1 MPKSFIENT
10 EMENVLI
17 NINVSKNI
25 YKITKMGPFRRGDQK
40 GVFK

>member
-1 MPKSFIENT
+1 VPKSFIENA

-25 YKITKMGPFRRGDQK
+25 YKILKMGPFRRGDQK